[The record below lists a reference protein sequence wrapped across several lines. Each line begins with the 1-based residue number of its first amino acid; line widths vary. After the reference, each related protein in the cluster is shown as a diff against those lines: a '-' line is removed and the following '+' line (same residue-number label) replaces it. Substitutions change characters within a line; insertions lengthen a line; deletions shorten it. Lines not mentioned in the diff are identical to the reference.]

1 MSAVPPIS
9 LDRIG
14 DDAAR
19 QITAQDRI
27 RLTDY
32 LAFFEFYDRKTDC
45 GLFFV
50 KYTRQR
56 GKYTFTKEKTG
67 A

>member
-32 LAFFEFYDRKTDC
+32 LAFFEFYDRKTDR
-45 GLFFV
+45 GLFL
-50 KYTRQR
+50 
-56 GKYTFTKEKTG
+56 
-67 A
+67 